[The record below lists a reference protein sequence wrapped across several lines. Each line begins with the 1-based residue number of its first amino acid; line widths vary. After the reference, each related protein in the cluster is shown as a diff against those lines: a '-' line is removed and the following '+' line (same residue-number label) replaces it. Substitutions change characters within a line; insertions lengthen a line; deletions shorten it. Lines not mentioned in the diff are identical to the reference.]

1 MVKRINESMS
11 FDDVYDLISSL
22 ARSQGF
28 YGRLKR
34 DIDSLDE
41 EDYCEFAQ
49 MIEDQDFQ
57 DDIDVILFFES

>member
-41 EDYCEFAQ
+41 EDYCEFVQ